1 MSADGDGPD
10 WLGLLKWS
18 LAQTDGSD
26 DSDARPMVDEDVQ
39 FLTNVMESLVA
50 DEPKRMREMMVGTAV
65 QKIITFALNSMLVRR
80 THPGIF
86 GVAAVQ
92 LELWLSTLLFSS
104 SWTAS
109 ARSCAGPQRGRR

>member
-50 DEPKRMREMMVGTAV
+50 DEPKRMREMMVDECVIVVNNKVHIDG
-65 QKIITFALNSMLVRR
+65 QYCEMCTFV
-80 THPGIF
+80 
-86 GVAAVQ
+86 
-92 LELWLSTLLFSS
+92 
-104 SWTAS
+104 
-109 ARSCAGPQRGRR
+109 